1 MAVSAVP
8 GRVLALDYG
17 TKRVGVAMSD
27 PLRVLAG
34 GVGTWE
40 NDGALPGKISKL
52 VTDEAVAL
60 IVVGMPYAPDGGKG
74 AKAKEVEAFI
84 ARLTPVVQVPLTT
97 WDESY
102 TSVDAHRI
110 FREGGMKKKQRRER
124 ASVDTMAARI
134 LLQQFLDAQP
144 ASARS

>member
-1 MAVSAVP
+1 MGVSTVP

-27 PLRVLAG
+27 PGRVLAG
-34 GVGTWE
+34 GVGTWQ
-40 NDGALPGKISKL
+40 NDTTLLEKISRL
-52 VTDEAVAL
+52 VTDETIAL

-74 AKAKEVEAFI
+74 AKAKEVDAFI
-84 ARLTPVVQVPLTT
+84 ARLSAVVEVPLTT

-102 TSVDAHRI
+102 TSVDAHRV
-110 FREGGMKKKQRRER
+110 FREGGMKKKQRRGR

-144 ASARS
+144 APAGS

>member
-1 MAVSAVP
+1 MAGEP

-27 PLRVLAG
+27 PLRILAS
-34 GVGTWE
+34 GVETWP
-40 NDGALPGKISKL
+40 NDGALLRRIARFVSDEV
-52 VTDEAVAL
+52 VTL

-74 AKAKEVEAFI
+74 AKAREVDAFI
-84 ARLTPVVQVPLTT
+84 ARLAGVVDVPVAT

-102 TSVDAHRI
+102 TSVEAHAA
-110 FREGGMKKKQRRER
+110 FRDGGMKKKQRRDR
-124 ASVDTMAARI
+124 SAVDTMAARI

-144 ASARS
+144 ARKG

>member
-1 MAVSAVP
+1 VAGDP

-27 PLRVLAG
+27 PLRILAS
-34 GVGTWE
+34 GVGTWA
-40 NDGALPGKISKL
+40 NDGALVPALVKL
-52 VTDEAVAL
+52 IGEEHVAL

-74 AKAKEVEAFI
+74 AKAKEVDAFI
-84 ARLTPVVQVPLTT
+84 ERLTRATDVPVTT

-102 TSVDAHRI
+102 TSVEAHEA
-110 FREGGMKKKQRRER
+110 FRAGGMKKKQRRDR

-134 LLQQFLDAQP
+134 LLQQYLDARP
-144 ASARS
+144 AQQK

>member
-1 MAVSAVP
+1 MSDVP

-40 NDGALPGKISKL
+40 NDAALPGKIAKL
-52 VTDEAVAL
+52 VSDEAVVL
-60 IVVGMPYAPDGGKG
+60 VVVGMPYAPDAGKG
-74 AKAKEVEAFI
+74 TKAKEVEAFM
-84 ARLTPVVQVPLTT
+84 ARLTTVVQVPLTT

-102 TSVDAHRI
+102 TSVEAHRV

-134 LLQQFLDAQP
+134 LLQQFLDAQ
-144 ASARS
+144 AAATRS

>member
-1 MAVSAVP
+1 
-8 GRVLALDYG
+8 
-17 TKRVGVAMSD
+17 MSD

-40 NDGALPGKISKL
+40 NDAALPGRISRL
-52 VTDEAVAL
+52 VTDEDIGL

-74 AKAKEVEAFI
+74 AKAKEVEVFI
-84 ARLTPVVQVPLTT
+84 GRLKTVVQVPLTT

-102 TSVDAHRI
+102 TSVDAHRV
-110 FREGGMKKKQRRER
+110 FREGGMKKKQRRVR

-144 ASARS
+144 APAGS

>member
-1 MAVSAVP
+1 MANDP

-34 GVGTWE
+34 GVGTWP
-40 NDGALPGKISKL
+40 NDGVLIRRLAQF
-52 VTDEAVAL
+52 VTDEDVRL

-74 AKAKEVEAFI
+74 SKAREVEAFI
-84 ARLTPVVQVPLTT
+84 ARLGGVVDVPLTT

-102 TSVDAHRI
+102 TSVDAQRA
-110 FREGGMKKKQRRER
+110 FLEGGMKKKQRRDR
-124 ASVDTMAARI
+124 GSVDTMAARI

-144 ASARS
+144 ARQG

>member
-1 MAVSAVP
+1 MTVSAVS

-40 NDGALPGKISKL
+40 NDAELTGKISKL
-52 VTDEAVAL
+52 VTDEAVVL

-102 TSVDAHRI
+102 TSVDAHRV

-144 ASARS
+144 ASAGS

>member
-1 MAVSAVP
+1 MSDVP

-34 GVGTWE
+34 GVGTWG
-40 NDGALPGKISKL
+40 NDAELPGKIAKL
-52 VTDEAVAL
+52 VAEEAVVL
-60 IVVGMPYAPDGGKG
+60 VVVGMPYAPDGGKG
-74 AKAKEVEAFI
+74 TKAKEVEGFI
-84 ARLTPVVQVPLTT
+84 VRLTAVVPVAVTT

-102 TSVDAHRI
+102 TSVEAHRI

-144 ASARS
+144 AATRS

>member
-1 MAVSAVP
+1 MAVSAIP

-40 NDGALPGKISKL
+40 NDATLPGKISRL
-52 VTDEAVAL
+52 VTDEDIAL

-74 AKAKEVEAFI
+74 AKAKEVEVFI
-84 ARLTPVVQVPLTT
+84 GRVKSVVQVPLTT

-102 TSVDAHRI
+102 TSVDAHRV
-110 FREGGMKKKQRRER
+110 FREGGMKKKQRRVR

-144 ASARS
+144 APAGS

>member
-1 MAVSAVP
+1 MAVSAIP

-17 TKRVGVAMSD
+17 SKRVGVAMSD

-40 NDGALPGKISKL
+40 NDAALPGKISRL
-52 VTDEAVAL
+52 VTDEDIAL

-74 AKAKEVEAFI
+74 AKAQEVEVFI
-84 ARLTPVVQVPLTT
+84 GRVKSVVQVPLTT

-102 TSVDAHRI
+102 TSVDAHRV
-110 FREGGMKKKQRRER
+110 FREGGMKKKQRRVR

-144 ASARS
+144 APARS

>member
-1 MAVSAVP
+1 MSAVP

-40 NDGALPGKISKL
+40 NDAALTGKISKL
-52 VTDEAVAL
+52 VTDEAVVL

-84 ARLTPVVQVPLTT
+84 ARLTPAVQVPLTT

-102 TSVDAHRI
+102 TSVDAHRV

>member
-1 MAVSAVP
+1 MAGDP

-34 GVGTWE
+34 GVGTWP
-40 NDGALPGKISKL
+40 NDGALIPALVKL
-52 VTDEAVAL
+52 IAEEHVAL
-60 IVVGMPYAPDGGKG
+60 VVVGMPYAPDGGKG
-74 AKAKEVEAFI
+74 AKAREVDTFI
-84 ARLTPVVQVPLTT
+84 ERLGRAIQVPMTT

-102 TSVDAHRI
+102 TSVDAHQA
-110 FREGGMKKKQRRER
+110 FREGGMKKKQRRDR

-144 ASARS
+144 VQQK

>member
-1 MAVSAVP
+1 MSAAP

-40 NDGALPGKISKL
+40 NDAALTGKISKL
-52 VTDEAVAL
+52 VTDEAVVL

-102 TSVDAHRI
+102 TSVDAHRV

-134 LLQQFLDAQP
+134 LLQQYLDAQP
-144 ASARS
+144 ASAGS

>member
-1 MAVSAVP
+1 MAGEP

-27 PLRVLAG
+27 PLRILAS
-34 GVGTWE
+34 GVGTWA
-40 NDGALPGKISKL
+40 NDAALLPALAKL
-52 VTDEAVAL
+52 VQGEMVTL

-74 AKAKEVEAFI
+74 AKAREVDAFMQ
-84 ARLTPVVQVPLTT
+84 RLSGSVHVPLTT
-97 WDESY
+97 WDESH
-102 TSVDAHRI
+102 TSVEAHRA
-110 FREGGMKKKQRRER
+110 FRDGGMKKKQRRDR

-144 ASARS
+144 ARQG

>member
-1 MAVSAVP
+1 
-8 GRVLALDYG
+8 
-17 TKRVGVAMSD
+17 MSD

-40 NDGALPGKISKL
+40 NDAALPVKIAKL
-52 VTDEAVAL
+52 VAVEAVVL
-60 IVVGMPYAPDGGKG
+60 VVVGMPYAPDGGKG
-74 AKAKEVEAFI
+74 TKAKEVEAFM
-84 ARLTPVVQVPLTT
+84 ARLTTVVQVPLTT

-102 TSVDAHRI
+102 TSVEAHRV

-134 LLQQFLDAQP
+134 LLQQFLDAQ
-144 ASARS
+144 AAATRS